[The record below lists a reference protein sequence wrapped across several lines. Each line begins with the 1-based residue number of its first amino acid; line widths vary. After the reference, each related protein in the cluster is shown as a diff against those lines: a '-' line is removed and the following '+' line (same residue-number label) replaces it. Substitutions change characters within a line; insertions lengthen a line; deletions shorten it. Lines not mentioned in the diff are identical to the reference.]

1 MRASVEGVLA
11 DSRIKRA
18 FRFISEHEPEIEA
31 DQIRLSLVPAGP
43 FQEHERARVF
53 SDELK
58 KTRFHPSTDS
68 MGNVVIGYEYIGAD
82 PVVMAAHLDTVFP
95 QTMPLQLRRKAN
107 TLFLPGISDNGAGI
121 VALLWTLR
129 AAKDA
134 GIRFRR
140 SVIGVGTVGEEG
152 AGNLRGVRFLFDSPP
167 WSGRNCEFIAI
178 DGGGLNRITHQA
190 LGSRRFRV
198 VMQGPGGHSWADFGR
213 PNPIQAVAM
222 AIHTFSGAGMSRRAG
237 NAFNFGVIHG
247 GISVNAIPSEVS
259 TEVDL
264 RSVTA
269 GDLDE
274 MDSRLRRIVAESAR
288 TTGVAF
294 QIEKTGDRP
303 SGATSAHLPIVQV
316 ALEASRA
323 FGVEAQLDI
332 GSTDANIPISIGVP
346 AIGIGGGGSSGNIHT
361 PEEWFDPTQRHL
373 GIQRLLTIV
382 ATLAGLA

>member
-1 MRASVEGVLA
+1 
-11 DSRIKRA
+11 
-18 FRFISEHEPEIEA
+18 
-31 DQIRLSLVPAGP
+31 
-43 FQEHERARVF
+43 
-53 SDELK
+53 
-58 KTRFHPSTDS
+58 
-68 MGNVVIGYEYIGAD
+68 
-82 PVVMAAHLDTVFP
+82 
-95 QTMPLQLRRKAN
+95 
-107 TLFLPGISDNGAGI
+107 
-121 VALLWTLR
+121 
-129 AAKDA
+129 
-134 GIRFRR
+134 
-140 SVIGVGTVGEEG
+140 
-152 AGNLRGVRFLFDSPP
+152 
-167 WSGRNCEFIAI
+167 
-178 DGGGLNRITHQA
+178 
-190 LGSRRFRV
+190 
-198 VMQGPGGHSWADFGR
+198 
-213 PNPIQAVAM
+213 PIQAVAM
-222 AIHTFSGAGMSRRAG
+222 AIHTFSSAGMSRRAG

-303 SGATSAHLPIVQV
+303 SGATSTQLPIVQV

-332 GSTDANIPISIGVP
+332 GSTDANIPISMGIS
-346 AIGIGGGGSSGNIHT
+346 AIAIGGGGSSGNIHT

-373 GIQRLLTIV
+373 GVQRLLTIV